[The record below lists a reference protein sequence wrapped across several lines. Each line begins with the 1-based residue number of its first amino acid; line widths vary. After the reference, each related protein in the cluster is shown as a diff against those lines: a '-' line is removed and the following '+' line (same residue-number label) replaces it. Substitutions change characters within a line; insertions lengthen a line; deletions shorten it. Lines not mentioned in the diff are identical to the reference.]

1 MARILTWF
9 VVKTCKQGAQ
19 TTIHVAVS
27 EDVKG
32 VSGEVILLIVFIYLV
47 GTITLVHLK

>member
-1 MARILTWF
+1 MGWF
-9 VVKTCKQGAQ
+9 MVKNSKQGAQ

-32 VSGEVILLIVFIYLV
+32 VSGKVILLMNIILYHYSDV
-47 GTITLVHLK
+47 